1 MLDKTGMKT
10 KKIKDQIEDPE
21 YGLDSRFKSSKE
33 RESESALLMEA
44 RLSRMKKL
52 SKDQIIRAKLMQ
64 LKLKTEEPLN
74 IVSSQVSGGRY
85 KNVSE
90 DIRAGQGLLENEEN
104 NAINL
109 RNAVSK
115 GLESPRV
122 ENFNFD
128 ENLKQLKTKKSRQ

>member
-1 MLDKTGMKT
+1 MKT

-21 YGLDSRFKSSKE
+21 YGLDSRSKSSKE

-64 LKLKTEEPLN
+64 LKIKTEEPLN
-74 IVSSQVSGGRY
+74 IVSSQASGGRY

-90 DIRAGQGLLENEEN
+90 VIRAGLRLLEDEESK
-104 NAINL
+104 AINL

-128 ENLKQLKTKKSRQ
+128 ENLKQLKAKKTKNG

>member
-1 MLDKTGMKT
+1 MKT

-21 YGLDSRFKSSKE
+21 YGLDSRSKSSKE
-33 RESESALLMEA
+33 RETESALLMEA
-44 RLSRMKKL
+44 RLLRMKNV

-64 LKLKTEEPLN
+64 LKIKTEEPLN

-90 DIRAGQGLLENEEN
+90 VIRAGLRLLEDEEN
-104 NAINL
+104 KAINL
-109 RNAVSK
+109 KNAVSK

-128 ENLKQLKTKKSRQ
+128 ENLKVLKTKKSRQ

>member
-1 MLDKTGMKT
+1 MKT
-10 KKIKDQIEDPE
+10 KTNKDLIEDPE

-44 RLSRMKKL
+44 RLLRMKNV

-64 LKLKTEEPLN
+64 LKIKTEEPLN
-74 IVSSQVSGGRY
+74 IVSSQASGGRY

-90 DIRAGQGLLENEEN
+90 DIRAGLSLLENEEN
-104 NAINL
+104 KAINL
-109 RNAVSK
+109 KNAVSK

-122 ENFNFD
+122 ENFNFN

>member
-1 MLDKTGMKT
+1 MKT
-10 KKIKDQIEDPE
+10 KTNKDQIEDAE

-33 RESESALLMEA
+33 NESESALLMEA
-44 RLSRMKKL
+44 RLLRMKNL

-74 IVSSQVSGGRY
+74 IVSNRASGGRY

-90 DIRAGQGLLENEEN
+90 DIRAGLGLLKDEESK
-104 NAINL
+104 AINL